1 MAAIPEFTAKYI
13 MFSEDGYFR
22 FKFFCGL
29 CENAHTTG
37 LISAASADEAFRL
50 AANEARK
57 YFNRCRQCCKWVCDR
72 HYNEDEMACDCCAPR
87 LKQK

>member
-13 MFSEDGYFR
+13 MLSEDGYFR

-37 LISAASADEAFRL
+37 LISAASGYEAFKL

-57 YFNRCRQCCKWVCDR
+57 YFNRCRKCCKWVCDR

-87 LKQK
+87 SKQK